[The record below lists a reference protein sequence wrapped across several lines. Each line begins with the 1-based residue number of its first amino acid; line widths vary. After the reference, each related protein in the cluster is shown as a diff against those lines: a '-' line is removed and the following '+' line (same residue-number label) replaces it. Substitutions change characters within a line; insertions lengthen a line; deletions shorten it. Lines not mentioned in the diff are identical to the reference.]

1 MDMKKTKN
9 KKSKYRDLETI
20 ELLAIYDVVA
30 FYNSDLIS
38 ELCRRAGLR
47 EEWEQSTAETF
58 GSVLSRAVEILRS
71 WENTEI

>member
-1 MDMKKTKN
+1 MKEN
-9 KKSKYRDLETI
+9 KRNLKYRHLSTA

-38 ELCRRAGLR
+38 ELCRRAGFR

>member
-1 MDMKKTKN
+1 MKN
-9 KKSKYRDLETI
+9 LKYRHLATS

-58 GSVLSRAVEILRS
+58 GAVLSRAVEILRS
-71 WENTEI
+71 WEDTEI